1 VSYAIFKKSL
11 NQKQINMKK
20 RSFNYLFLFSLLML
34 VIMII
39 SSCSTS
45 YGGFD
50 RKAYRKAGKGCPA
63 QYVQQ

>member
-1 VSYAIFKKSL
+1 
-11 NQKQINMKK
+11 
-20 RSFNYLFLFSLLML
+20 
-34 VIMII
+34 MII
-39 SSCSTS
+39 SSCTTS